1 MKIFK
6 SDDDLG
12 LALNDMVDSDGIMNQ
27 QGSILHMEMD
37 HHNGN
42 SKKNLMSTVSQ
53 WTQNFHPVLGEKQA
67 RGEAFT

>member
-37 HHNGN
+37 LHNGN
-42 SKKNLMSTVSQ
+42 SKKTCD
-53 WTQNFHPVLGEKQA
+53 
-67 RGEAFT
+67 